1 MAGFAY
7 LKQTY
12 PEYWEELRVL
22 SLEEN
27 TVSRYFKYG
36 RTFAETEKDVDEYI
50 ISLQFAAAQLSLFDF
65 I

>member
-1 MAGFAY
+1 M
-7 LKQTY
+7 
-12 PEYWEELRVL
+12 L

-36 RTFAETEKDVDEYI
+36 RTFAEVEKEVDEYI
-50 ISLQFAAAQLSLFDF
+50 ISLQFAAAQLSFFDL